1 MYRGG
6 NHTFFDTEFRNILP
20 SSAMPTMATEDA
32 GEKIKSNATSLNPS
46 KVVWKVSDPVFILN
60 REINAVGNSSLAEN

>member
-1 MYRGG
+1 
-6 NHTFFDTEFRNILP
+6 
-20 SSAMPTMATEDA
+20 MPTMATEDA